1 MVYRTSCRDVCGIEK
16 SLLERVNSNEK
27 QIKMRG
33 MDNIMSMNIAI
44 DGPAGAGKST
54 IAKKLAKE
62 LGFIYV
68 DTGAMYRAMAYYFLT
83 NGIASS
89 DEAKIAEACQDVDVT
104 IAYENNE
111 QQVILNGK
119 NINGF
124 IRTEEVGNMASA
136 TSVYPVVRTKLVEL
150 QRKLAENTDVIMD
163 GRDIGTCVLPNAQVK
178 IYLTAS
184 SKTRAQRRYDEL
196 TAKGVSCDFDE
207 IEKDIIDRD
216 YRDMHRE
223 TSPLKQA
230 EDAVLVDSSEMD
242 IDEVVEAIRSIYEE
256 KKSC

>member
-1 MVYRTSCRDVCGIEK
+1 
-16 SLLERVNSNEK
+16 
-27 QIKMRG
+27 
-33 MDNIMSMNIAI
+33 MSMNIAI

-89 DEAKIAEACQDVDVT
+89 DETKIAEACPNVDVT

-119 NINGF
+119 NVNGF

-150 QRKLAENTDVIMD
+150 QRKLAESTDVIMD
-163 GRDIGTCVLPNAQVK
+163 GRDIGTCVLPDAVCK

-184 SKTRAQRRYDEL
+184 VTTRAKRRYNEL
-196 TAKGVSCDFDE
+196 VDKGIPADME
-207 IEKDIIDRD
+207 AIKKDIEERD
-216 YRDMHRE
+216 YRDMHRDVA
-223 TSPLKQA
+223 PLKQA
-230 EDAVLVDSSEMD
+230 DDAVLIDSSDMD
-242 IDEVVEAIRSIYEE
+242 INQVTAAIIKAYRDAIKE
-256 KKSC
+256 